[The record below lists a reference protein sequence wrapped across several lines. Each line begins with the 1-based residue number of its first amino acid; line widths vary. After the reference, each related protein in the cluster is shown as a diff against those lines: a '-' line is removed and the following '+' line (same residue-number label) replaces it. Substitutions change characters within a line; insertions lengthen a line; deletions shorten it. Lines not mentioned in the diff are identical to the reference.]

1 MTVVL
6 NITGI
11 EYSKFVPSGLRLE
24 EGNDGI
30 VETVGSGDPTAQNNF
45 IWGEVL

>member
-11 EYSKFVPSGLRLE
+11 EYSKFVPSGLRL
-24 EGNDGI
+24 GKRFDG
-30 VETVGSGDPTAQNNF
+30 TA
-45 IWGEVL
+45 V